1 MVQVDLRV
9 YWYTGIASSSY
20 SADSVPTR
28 HPTSHVPD
36 PQKSFEVIVEAKPLS
51 TLPRRIPNH
60 RRTTLCSLISASY
73 VSAADNMAVARPKEG
88 GTVVNKR
95 RVNRHNASK
104 SATTRP
110 EAHDARDSAVPKL
123 PKALGPKDRRI
134 FTKKTSTLMRKRNEL
149 DRALLLQAFRPVDEL
164 SVNDWLPREEI
175 LRQCERMASRERDYI
190 RSGAK
195 ALEERTAFYNQDP
208 SEERALDL
216 NLVRTQLWKFKRHLG
231 PYLEAAEEP
240 RGDDDDDVSSLSSE
254 GDAVNG
260 KVDNEKPSIG
270 LDGAFDDVRKSKK
283 RKRND
288 LKEARKEQASES
300 TQSTPSQSQSSK
312 APAPKRSKEM
322 ESSLTQILN
331 SMSQTKSPQISING
345 ASKAEVEESPVEAT
359 TTKDTSDKTDRTAQ
373 KTPASSRKSST
384 SDGGVKPWYQRHA
397 KEMLQPDFN
406 DHVHERKNRRQLKPK
421 QKRRQ
426 YLVSG
431 ALPVPHLPSPRP
443 DKAKARSASTDGP

>member
-1 MVQVDLRV
+1 
-9 YWYTGIASSSY
+9 
-20 SADSVPTR
+20 
-28 HPTSHVPD
+28 
-36 PQKSFEVIVEAKPLS
+36 
-51 TLPRRIPNH
+51 
-60 RRTTLCSLISASY
+60 
-73 VSAADNMAVARPKEG
+73 
-88 GTVVNKR
+88 
-95 RVNRHNASK
+95 
-104 SATTRP
+104 
-110 EAHDARDSAVPKL
+110 
-123 PKALGPKDRRI
+123 
-134 FTKKTSTLMRKRNEL
+134 MRKRNEL

-208 SEERALDL
+208 SEERALDV
-216 NLVRTQLWKFKRHLG
+216 NLIRTQLCKFKRHLG

-240 RGDDDDDVSSLSSE
+240 RGDDEDNVSDD
-254 GDAVNG
+254 G
-260 KVDNEKPSIG
+260 KPSIG

-288 LKEARKEQASES
+288 LNEARKESQKTARKEQASGS
-300 TQSTPSQSQSSK
+300 TQSTTSQSQSSK
-312 APAPKRSKEM
+312 APALKRSKEM

-359 TTKDTSDKTDRTAQ
+359 ATKETSDKANRTAQ
-373 KTPASSRKSST
+373 KTPASSRNSNT

-406 DHVHERKNRRQLKPK
+406 DHVHERKNRRQPKPK

-443 DKAKARSASTDGP
+443 DKTKARSASTDGP